1 MTFDRNKFD
10 EVPPSISMIESIRSF
25 GYNFNTAISDIID
38 NSITANSLN
47 INIHLE
53 WNEGSPIIFILD
65 DGEGMNEQMIAQNVV
80 LGSKNP
86 KEIRKNNDLGRFG
99 LGLKTASFSM
109 ARELHIFSKTSNDDL
124 CYRSWDLNIIENEK
138 KWLIS
143 KQFPSWYN
151 ELFDDLKIKTNGT
164 LIIWKDCDRLLK
176 NASTIKSFQSMGTDL
191 LAYLGT
197 IFFRFLTSTQKI
209 KISVNKT
216 KVVPWNPIHENSK
229 SLGDQFIQNI
239 KITPH
244 ILPHQTYFK
253 NHDDYKKTGG
263 INGWTASKAFTF
275 IEIID

>member
-138 KWLIS
+138 MVNFKTIS
-143 KQFPSWYN
+143 
-151 ELFDDLKIKTNGT
+151 
-164 LIIWKDCDRLLK
+164 
-176 NASTIKSFQSMGTDL
+176 
-191 LAYLGT
+191 LGT
-197 IFFRFLTSTQKI
+197 MNYLMI
-209 KISVNKT
+209 
-216 KVVPWNPIHENSK
+216 
-229 SLGDQFIQNI
+229 
-239 KITPH
+239 
-244 ILPHQTYFK
+244 
-253 NHDDYKKTGG
+253 
-263 INGWTASKAFTF
+263 
-275 IEIID
+275 